1 MRRYLSII
9 CIVLTGMVMTG
20 CCGDAFCLE
29 ERPEEGTLSIQM
41 NDLGEKSSVP
51 VTVFSGLEWQDGDTL
66 WQANLSADFDTVV
79 PTGNSFSARAVYH
92 HNGDKVVVVDG
103 AKVEVKERS
112 CEDDCYKLKDGNL
125 DLRLL
130 TQAN

>member
-1 MRRYLSII
+1 MKRYLSLIGII
-9 CIVLTGMVMTG
+9 LTGMVMAG

-29 ERPEEGTLSIQM
+29 DRPEEGTLTIQV
-41 NDLGEKSSVP
+41 NDQGENSTVP

-66 WQANLSADFDTVV
+66 WQGDLSADFDTVV
-79 PTGNSFSARAVYH
+79 PTGNSFSARAVYR

-112 CEDDCYKLKDGNL
+112 CEDDCYKIKDGKL
-125 DLRLL
+125 DLRLF
-130 TQAN
+130 TQAD